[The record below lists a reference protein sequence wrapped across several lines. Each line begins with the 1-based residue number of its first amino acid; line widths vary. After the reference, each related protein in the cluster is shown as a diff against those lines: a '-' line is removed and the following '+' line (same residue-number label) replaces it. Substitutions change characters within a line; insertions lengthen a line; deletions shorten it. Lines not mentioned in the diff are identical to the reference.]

1 MCPDTNSPEDSGQSY
16 DGKKNHSQHFT
27 DKNHD
32 TGAPDLHI
40 CPLTRCCRAQCRAW
54 KGSHRPGGSKNE
66 LPAALRWFAKHHNW
80 HEPAYL
86 GNQLKLRLVFREPVL
101 AATHQLLAK
110 GRDGLAERV
119 WEDFKRLRKM
129 IKPLDNTGI
138 RQIIDEDELETLE
151 HTKATAARRMN
162 ELADLIESGDR
173 ARKPQKPQK
182 LPKEDS
188 KTEWVTFAKA
198 AGLLGVSKGTV
209 SRWAGQGRLTDNGKR
224 GQGRKLSKAS
234 VLILK
239 ANREQEDMVGY
250 AADIQQDAARLDRL
264 H

>member
-1 MCPDTNSPEDSGQSY
+1 MCPDTNSPEDSGKSY

-40 CPLTRCCRAQCRAW
+40 CPLTRCCRAQCLAW
-54 KGSHRPGGSKNE
+54 KNGS

-162 ELADLIESGDR
+162 ELADLIESGDQP
-173 ARKPQKPQK
+173 RKPQIAQK
-182 LPKEDS
+182 MSKEDS
-188 KTEWVTFAKA
+188 KTEWMTFGKTAK
-198 AGLLGVSKGTV
+198 LLGVSISTV
-209 SRWAGQGRLTDNGKR
+209 SKWAQKGRFTDNGIKGQKR
-224 GQGRKLSKAS
+224 RLSTAS
-234 VLILK
+234 VLLIK
-239 ANREQEDMVGY
+239 QDIEDEYRKKG
-250 AADIQQDAARLDRL
+250 DDEWHDEFRRTR
-264 H
+264 

>member
-1 MCPDTNSPEDSGQSY
+1 MCPDTNSPEDSGKAY

-119 WEDFKRLRKM
+119 LEDFKGLRKM

-151 HTKATAARRMN
+151 HTKATAAMRMN
-162 ELADLIESGDR
+162 ELADLIESGYQP
-173 ARKPQKPQK
+173 RKNHNAQKPHK
-182 LPKEDS
+182 KDS
-188 KTEWVTFAKA
+188 KTEWMTYQEAAK
-198 AGLLGVSKGTV
+198 LLFVDKSTICRWAQRDILESNGKKGRRRRVSKG
-209 SRWAGQGRLTDNGKR
+209 
-224 GQGRKLSKAS
+224 S
-234 VLILK
+234 VLIK
-239 ANREQEDMVGY
+239 ER
-250 AADIQQDAARLDRL
+250 QDAAD
-264 H
+264 

>member
-1 MCPDTNSPEDSGQSY
+1 MCPDTNSPEDSGKSY
-16 DGKKNHSQHFT
+16 DGKNNHSQHFT
-27 DKNHD
+27 DKNHN

-40 CPLTRCCRAQCRAW
+40 CPLTRCCRAQCLAW
-54 KGSHRPGGSKNE
+54 KGSHRPGGSKTE

-162 ELADLIESGDR
+162 ELADLIEIGDQP
-173 ARKPQKPQK
+173 RKTQNAQKP
-182 LPKEDS
+182 PKEDS
-188 KTEWVTFAKA
+188 KTEWITYQEAAK
-198 AGLLGVSKGTV
+198 LLFVDKSTV
-209 SRWAGQGRLTDNGKR
+209 SRWVQRGILESNGKKGR
-224 GQGRKLSKAS
+224 RRRVSKGIRHGGGQCYLAE
-234 VLILK
+234 
-239 ANREQEDMVGY
+239 EQRRNYRRRV
-250 AADIQQDAARLDRL
+250 
-264 H
+264 